1 MRPAGGLVP
10 GGANSLETDPATGR
24 WGRSED
30 PPGGAREEEP
40 VARPVRAAKPARA
53 GEAGKAATPPPLA
66 IRQNAGAKVVDGVA
80 GAGRPRAASRGHPDP
95 RPVELAPRAGLRP
108 QPAEDVA
115 PEHRG
120 VRARSR
126 HVDAGDVFGGRP
138 EELDRRRGAARCGSV
153 GRSGEDE
160 RKHEEHAGA
169 AHPSGPAAAIRPSPS
184 EATLAKFSWNI
195 RASSRA
201 FTS

>member
-1 MRPAGGLVP
+1 MQPAGGLVA
-10 GGANSLETDPATGR
+10 GAASSLETDPATSR

-126 HVDAGDVFGGRP
+126 HVDAGDVLRGRP
-138 EELDRRRGAARCGSV
+138 EELDRRRGALRRRSV
-153 GRSGEDE
+153 GRPGEDE
-160 RKHEEHAGA
+160 RERREHERA
-169 AHPSGPAAAIRPSPS
+169 AHTSGPAPAIRLPSS
-184 EATLAKFSWNI
+184 EATLAKFSWNM

>member
-1 MRPAGGLVP
+1 MRPSGVSYQEERA
-10 GGANSLETDPATGR
+10 LESNPPTSRRGP
-24 WGRSED
+24 SED
-30 PPGGAREEEP
+30 APPRAREEEA
-40 VARPVRAAKPARA
+40 VAGAVRAAKPARA
-53 GEAGKAATPPPLA
+53 GEAGEAATPPRLA
-66 IRQNAGAKVVDGVA
+66 IPQDAGAKVVGGVA

-108 QPAEDVA
+108 QPTQDVA

-126 HVDAGDVFGGRP
+126 HVDAGDVLRRRP
-138 EELDRRRGAARCGSV
+138 EELDRRRGALRRRSV

-160 RKHEEHAGA
+160 RERREHQRA
-169 AHPSGPAAAIRPSPS
+169 AHTSGPAPAIRPSSS